1 MGRTCAWVATLA
13 VVVAAAFAVA
23 ASGSTWWRLG
33 GRQLQEYV
41 EKDTDYD
48 REKGN
53 LVVVMGQLLK
63 GEGVGHGGQCRGN
76 VAERR

>member
-41 EKDTDYD
+41 EKDTDYV
-48 REKGN
+48 REKRKPGDG
-53 LVVVMGQLLK
+53 VGQWKK
-63 GEGVGHGGQCRGN
+63 GEVVGRG
-76 VAERR
+76 RQYRGKLIW